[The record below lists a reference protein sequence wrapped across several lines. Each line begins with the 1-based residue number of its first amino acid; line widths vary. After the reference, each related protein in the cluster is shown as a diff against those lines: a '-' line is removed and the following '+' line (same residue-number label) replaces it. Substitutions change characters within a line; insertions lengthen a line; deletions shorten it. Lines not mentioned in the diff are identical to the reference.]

1 MPEKPSDTVLDDRD
15 HAAPTPAGVT
25 RRELFQIGNVLA
37 LPVLLGGARAEAEAA
52 MGPLK
57 PGPEIYQSIGV
68 EPIINARGTFTIIG
82 GSVERPEVRAAMDA
96 ASKYYVQ
103 MDELADAVGQRLAE
117 LTGAEWGLVS
127 AGCAAGLKHVTAA
140 CVTGGNPE
148 KLTRIPDLTGF
159 DKTEVVIPR
168 YSRNVYDAAVRN
180 IGVTVITV
188 ETPEELE
195 RALNSRTAMIY
206 LTSGGGP
213 YESGP
218 LSLEAI
224 VAAAQPKNIP
234 VLVDAA
240 AEILTIPNVH
250 LQRGATVVAYSGGKA
265 ICGPQ
270 CAGLMLG
277 RKDLLMSAWQASA
290 PHHGPGRDNKVG
302 REETLGMV
310 AAVEAWVKRDHQAEW
325 KTWLSWLDNISRRVS
340 TIETVKTTV
349 REPTGLGNKSPAL
362 VISWDRARLN
372 ITGEELAEEL
382 AKTKPRIALGGGGG
396 GGGRGAQPDPNTTSV
411 SVTAWMMQPGDEK
424 VVADRI
430 HNVLSRKR
438 APKSTTVTSPA
449 ANITGQW
456 DVEIEFFSS
465 KGRHTL
471 FIEQDGNWIRGA
483 HQGDFTVRDMEGTI
497 EGDQVKLR
505 SVERR
510 PGSSVTFIFA
520 GTLAGDTI
528 SGPIY
533 MGEYLNAKFTAKR
546 HAYSTT
552 RTPIRVPSGRPLAT

>member
-1 MPEKPSDTVLDDRD
+1 MSDKPPDSALTDADDTGIMPG
-15 HAAPTPAGVT
+15 GVT

-37 LPVLLGGARAEAEAA
+37 LPVLLGGVRADAEAA
-52 MGPLK
+52 TGPLK
-57 PGPEIYQSIGV
+57 PGPGIYQSIGV

-96 ASKYYVQ
+96 ASRYYVQ

-117 LTGAEWGLVS
+117 LTGAEWGMVS
-127 AGCAAGLKHVTAA
+127 AGCAAGMKHVTAA

-159 DKTEVVIPR
+159 DKTEVVMPR
-168 YSRNVYDAAVRN
+168 YSRNVYDAAIRN

-188 ETPEELE
+188 DTPEELTN
-195 RALNSRTAMIY
+195 ALNSRTAMIY
-206 LTSGGGP
+206 LTSGGGA

-224 VAAAQPKNIP
+224 AAIVQPRGVPI
-234 VLVDAA
+234 LVDAA
-240 AEILTIPNVH
+240 AEILTIPSVH

-265 ICGPQ
+265 MCGPQ
-270 CAGLMLG
+270 CAGLVLG
-277 RKDLLMSAWQASA
+277 RKDILMSAWQASS

-340 TIETVKTTV
+340 AIESVQTAV
-349 REPTGLGNKSPAL
+349 REPTGLGNKSPSL
-362 VISWDRARLN
+362 VISWDPARLN

-382 AKTKPRIALGGGGG
+382 AKTKPRIALGGG

-424 VVADRI
+424 VVAERI
-430 HNVLSRKR
+430 HSVLSRKR
-438 APKSTTVTSPA
+438 PPKSMTMVSPA
-449 ANITGQW
+449 ANISGRW

-471 FIEQDGNWIRGA
+471 FVEQDGNWIRGS
-483 HQGDFTVRDMEGTI
+483 HQGEFTARDMEGTI
-497 EGDQVKLR
+497 EGDQVKIR

-520 GTLAGDTI
+520 GTLSGDTI
-528 SGPIY
+528 SGPVY

-546 HAYSTT
+546 LAYSSTFA
-552 RTPIRVPSGRPLAT
+552 PIRIPSGRPLAT